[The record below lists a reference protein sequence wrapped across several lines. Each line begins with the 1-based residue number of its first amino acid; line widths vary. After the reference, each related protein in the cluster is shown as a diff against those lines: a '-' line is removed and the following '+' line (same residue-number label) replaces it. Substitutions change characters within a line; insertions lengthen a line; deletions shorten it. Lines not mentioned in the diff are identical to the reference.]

1 MPNMQLNDW
10 IDLQTYVPQ
19 MPSEQRILY
28 YVHTVNIG
36 KTLELHSVRKYSK
49 QQFTPYFNPP

>member
-1 MPNMQLNDW
+1 
-10 IDLQTYVPQ
+10 